1 MIINGLGFSDRPI
14 SLTPQFFQGKALDIL
29 IREGVT
35 PDMLNRFKL
44 GRSLDKVFS
53 YGCDMLFSEIALS
66 VCKQEDIDLRFNS
79 LDTTSFS
86 LTGEYASDSDEHTV
100 LVTHG
105 YSKDH
110 RRDLKQVILELMV
123 SQDGGVPFMSK
134 SHDGNA
140 SDNNVFRERCA
151 AILKEFG
158 ASEGP
163 RYLVAD
169 SKLYTS
175 ENAANLAHL
184 PFITRIPGN
193 LKVVGEVIDQSL
205 SMDMWQLVDA
215 ETKYQRVDHCH
226 YGMEQRWLVVY
237 SEGAYQ
243 RASKTI
249 AKAQAREWEKVGK
262 QLFHLQVQ
270 RFDTAES
277 AQEALGKIVKK
288 LSYHKL
294 ETTEVI
300 QHIQYASRGRPKA
313 DSPIKGVKWQITAT
327 VTPDTPKILHKQQQ
341 GACYVLGTDIP
352 DSQLSD
358 LEVISGYKGQG
369 AVERGFRF
377 LKSPVF
383 FVSSLYVKKPSRIEG
398 LLMVMTLALLI
409 YSVAQRRM
417 RRHLESTG
425 ETLPN
430 QINQPTSRPTL
441 RWVFQM
447 LEGIHRVLL
456 DVGKQVICIMEGI
469 TELRMKILKLFG
481 QRVCH
486 IYQISSA

>member
-1 MIINGLGFSDRPI
+1 
-14 SLTPQFFQGKALDIL
+14 
-29 IREGVT
+29 
-35 PDMLNRFKL
+35 MLNRFKL

-66 VCKQEDIDLRFNS
+66 VCQQERIDLRFNS

-86 LTGEYASDSDEHTV
+86 LTGDYAPDSDEHTI

-110 RRDLKQVILELMV
+110 RPDLKQVIQELMV

-151 AILKEFG
+151 AILKEFA

-163 RYLVAD
+163 RYLIAD

-193 LKVVGEVIDQSL
+193 LKVVGEVIKQSL
-205 SMDMWQLVDA
+205 SMDTWQAIDDQ
-215 ETKYQRVDHCH
+215 TRYQRVDLCH

-237 SEGAYQ
+237 SEGSYQ
-243 RASKTI
+243 RAGKTL
-249 AKAQAREWEKVGK
+249 AKAQARESEKVSK
-262 QLFHLQVQ
+262 QLFHLQAR

-277 AQEALGKIVKK
+277 ARGALDKIVKK
-288 LSYHKL
+288 LHYHKL
-294 ETTEVI
+294 GSSVLTE
-300 QHIQYASRGRPKA
+300 HIKYARRGKPTS
-313 DSPIKGVKWQITAT
+313 DTPIKAILWQIEAT
-327 VTPDTPKILHKQQQ
+327 VTPDDDSITEEQRRK
-341 GACYVLGTDIP
+341 ACFVLGTSIP
-352 DSQLSD
+352 DAELSD
-358 LEVISGYKGQG
+358 VEVISGYKGQG

-417 RRHLESTG
+417 RRQLENTG
-425 ETLPN
+425 ETVPN
-430 QINQPTSRPTL
+430 QINQPTSTPTL

-456 DVGKQVICIMEGI
+456 DVGEQVTCIMEGI
-469 TELRMKILKLFG
+469 TDLRMKILQLFG
-481 QRVCH
+481 QRVCQ